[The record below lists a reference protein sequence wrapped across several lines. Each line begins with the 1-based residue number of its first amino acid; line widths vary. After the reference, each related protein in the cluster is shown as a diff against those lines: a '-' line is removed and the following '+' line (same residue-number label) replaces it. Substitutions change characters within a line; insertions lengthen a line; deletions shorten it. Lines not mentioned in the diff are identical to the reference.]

1 MTAENA
7 WKSFTE
13 SGLIT
18 DYLKYKTLLKEE
30 GEASENQY
38 KGAYN
43 QGLGAPK

>member
-13 SGLIT
+13 SGLVT

-30 GEASENQY
+30 ESLENQH
-38 KGAYN
+38 KRTDN
-43 QGLGAPK
+43 QGLGTSK